1 MIAHTTITRLVAVG
15 AAVGMLIP
23 LAACG
28 SATAD
33 NGKTT
38 LTMVESL
45 TTPVRTKILKKLIK
59 DFEADNP
66 DIKVDLVSPPTDS
79 ADRTIQQMLQS
90 GEGIDVLEVRDI
102 TVGGFSKNGWLD
114 DLSSDVKSW
123 DGWNKLTDNAKKS
136 AQGDSGKIWYLP
148 YGFYG
153 LSLFYRTDLI
163 KQAGFNEPPKSWDD
177 LLKQA
182 SAIQN
187 ADKKQYGYAFRGGSN
202 SDSNAVAIIEAY
214 VADKL
219 DTSNAFKLKDGK
231 TIFSAPEAK
240 DAMETYLKIFKKAS
254 PPSSVSWGYPEM
266 VEGFSNG
273 STAFLLQDPEVIST
287 LAKSTSITEDQW
299 DTAPLLTGPTGKAVQ
314 PIAAAGWGIAK
325 SSEHQKAALKLV
337 EYLASEKPAT
347 TFASENSL
355 VPIVKSAI
363 NSDQYTTGKW
373 KSYATM
379 TNNPDTYVN
388 VTQPRSVSWW
398 SDWVQK
404 SDGDIQQWLLGKLST
419 DDLLKGWDQYWT
431 EKWAQ

>member
-1 MIAHTTITRLVAVG
+1 MMTRTITRLIAAG
-15 AAVGMLIP
+15 AAISMFIP

-28 SATAD
+28 SDSAD
-33 NGKTT
+33 DGTT
-38 LTMVESL
+38 KLTMVESL

-59 DFEADNP
+59 EFEADNP
-66 DIKVDLVSPPTDS
+66 DITVDLVSPPTDS

-114 DLSSDVKSW
+114 DLTSDVEQW
-123 DGWNKLTDNAKKS
+123 DGWDKLTDNAKKS

-163 KQAGFNEPPKSWDD
+163 KQAGFNDPPKSWDD
-177 LLKQA
+177 LLEQA

-214 VADKL
+214 IADNL
-219 DTSNAFKLKDGK
+219 DTSNAFKLKNGK

-325 SSEHQKAALKLV
+325 SSQHQKAALKLV

-363 NSDQYTTGKW
+363 DSSQYTTGKW

-379 TNNPDTYVN
+379 TNNPDTYIN

-398 SDWVQK
+398 TDWIQK
-404 SDGDIQQWLLGKLST
+404 SDSDLQQWLLGKLST
-419 DDLLKGWDQYWT
+419 DDLLSGWDQYWT
-431 EKWAQ
+431 EKWAK

>member
-1 MIAHTTITRLVAVG
+1 MMTRTITRLIAVG
-15 AAVGMLIP
+15 AAISMFIP

-28 SATAD
+28 SDSAD
-33 NGKTT
+33 DGTT
-38 LTMVESL
+38 KLTMVESL

-59 DFEADNP
+59 EFEADNP
-66 DIKVDLVSPPTDS
+66 DITVDLVSPPTDS

-114 DLSSDVKSW
+114 DLTSDVEQW
-123 DGWNKLTDNAKKS
+123 DGWDKLTDNAKKS

-163 KQAGFNEPPKSWDD
+163 KQAGFNDPPKSWDD
-177 LLKQA
+177 LLEQA

-214 VADKL
+214 IADNL
-219 DTSNAFKLKDGK
+219 DTSNAFKLKNGK

-325 SSEHQKAALKLV
+325 SSQHQKAALKLV

-363 NSDQYTTGKW
+363 DSSQYTTGKW

-379 TNNPDTYVN
+379 TNNPDTYIN

-398 SDWVQK
+398 TDWIQK
-404 SDGDIQQWLLGKLST
+404 SDSDLQQWLLGKLST
-419 DDLLKGWDQYWT
+419 DDLLSGWDQYWT
-431 EKWAQ
+431 EKWAK

>member
-1 MIAHTTITRLVAVG
+1 MKPTTLTRCLAASAAISLLV
-15 AAVGMLIP
+15 P

-28 SATAD
+28 SSSAD
-33 NGKTT
+33 DGKTK

-45 TTPVRTKILKKLIK
+45 TTPVRTKILKTLLK
-59 DFEADNP
+59 DFEAQNP
-66 DIKVDLVSPPTDS
+66 DITVDLVSPPTDS

-114 DLSSDVKSW
+114 DLSSDMESW
-123 DGWNKLTDNAKKS
+123 DGWDKLTDNAKNS
-136 AQGDSGKIWYLP
+136 AKGESGKIWYMP

-163 KQAGFNEPPKSWDD
+163 KQAGFSEAPKSWDD
-177 LLKQA
+177 LLEQA

-187 ADKKQYGYAFRGGSN
+187 TDKKQYGYAFRGGSN
-202 SDSNAVAIIEAY
+202 SDSNAVAVIEAY
-214 VADKL
+214 VADEL
-219 DTSNAFKLKDGK
+219 DTSNAFKLKNGK

-240 DAMETYLKIFKKAS
+240 DAMDTYLKIFKKAS

-287 LAKSTSITEDQW
+287 LSKSTSITTDQW
-299 DTAPLLTGPTGKAVQ
+299 DTAPLLTGPTGKAAQ

-325 SSEHQKAALKLV
+325 SSEHQAAALKLIK
-337 EYLASEKPAT
+337 YLASEKPAI
-347 TFASENSL
+347 TFAAENSL

-363 NSDQYTTGKW
+363 NSSQYTTGKW

-379 TNNPDTYVN
+379 TNDPSTYIN
-388 VTQPRSVSWW
+388 VTQPRSVSCWT
-398 SDWVQK
+398 DWGQK
-404 SDGDIQQWLLGKLST
+404 SDADIQQWLLGKIST
-419 DDLLKGWDQYWT
+419 TDLLRGWDQYWT

>member
-1 MIAHTTITRLVAVG
+1 MMTRTITRLIAAG
-15 AAVGMLIP
+15 AAISMFIP

-28 SATAD
+28 SDSAD
-33 NGKTT
+33 DGTT
-38 LTMVESL
+38 KLTMVESL

-59 DFEADNP
+59 EFEADNP
-66 DIKVDLVSPPTDS
+66 DITVDLVSPPTDS

-114 DLSSDVKSW
+114 DLTSDVEQW
-123 DGWNKLTDNAKKS
+123 DGWDKLTDNAKKS

-163 KQAGFNEPPKSWDD
+163 KQAGFNDPPKSWDD
-177 LLKQA
+177 LLEQA

-214 VADKL
+214 VADNL
-219 DTSNAFKLKDGK
+219 DTSNAFKLKNGK

-325 SSEHQKAALKLV
+325 SSQHQKAALKLV

-363 NSDQYTTGKW
+363 DSSQYTTGKW

-379 TNNPDTYVN
+379 TNNPDTYIN

-398 SDWVQK
+398 TDWIQK
-404 SDGDIQQWLLGKLST
+404 SDSDLQQWLLGKLST
-419 DDLLKGWDQYWT
+419 DDLLSGWDQYWT
-431 EKWAQ
+431 EKWAK